1 MADPQNKAKGGNG
14 AGQAATAAP
23 PESELVSGLA
33 DQKVAEME
41 AQLQDAGQKVLRAQA
56 ELENYRKRVQREMA
70 DERRYAALPLVR
82 DLLAVLDNLQRAIDA
97 ATHGSP
103 HAPREAAVSRSETTT
118 NAGLLEGV
126 KMVANQFETVLK
138 QHGCTPIE
146 TVGHPFDPNQHQAIA
161 QEPSDQYPAG
171 TITRAAQ
178 IGYKLH
184 DRVVRPAQVF
194 VSTGAPTA

>member
-1 MADPQNKAKGGNG
+1 MKIMAEHKRKSEGNG
-14 AGQAATAAP
+14 ASKTAAAT
-23 PESELVSGLA
+23 PEADLVAGAA
-33 DQKVAEME
+33 DQKIADLE
-41 AQLQDAGQKVLRAQA
+41 AHLEDAGQKVLRAQA
-56 ELENYRKRVQREMA
+56 ELENYRKRAQREMA
-70 DERRYAALPLVR
+70 DERRYAVLPLVR
-82 DLLAVLDNLQRAIDA
+82 DLLAVLDNLSRAIE

-103 HAPREAAVSRSETTT
+103 HAPSEDAVSRSETTT

-126 KMVANQFETVLK
+126 KMVANQFEAVLK

-171 TITRAAQ
+171 TITRSAQ
-178 IGYKLH
+178 IGYRLH

-194 VSTGAPTA
+194 VSTGPGK

>member
-14 AGQAATAAP
+14 AHAATAAP
-23 PESELVSGLA
+23 PESDLVGAAA
-33 DQKVAEME
+33 DQKIAVLET
-41 AQLQDAGQKVLRAQA
+41 QLQEAGQKVLRAQA
-56 ELENYRKRVQREMA
+56 ELENYRKRAQREMA

-82 DLLAVLDNLQRAIDA
+82 DLLAVLDNLQRAIDSTPA
-97 ATHGSP
+97 VSAS
-103 HAPREAAVSRSETTT
+103 EAAGGPISESD
-118 NAGLLEGV
+118 AGLLEGV
-126 KMVANQFETVLK
+126 KMVANQFEAVLK

-146 TVGHPFDPNQHQAIA
+146 TVGAPFDPNQHQAIA

-171 TITRAAQ
+171 TVTRAAQ

-194 VSTGAPTA
+194 VSTGPASK